1 MSRYV
6 RWVVVLFAGLA
17 SSSGC
22 RAGEDA
28 TSEIELALDGSSLGM
43 VVDNLTKTA
52 TVFNAD
58 TNTILGTVAGLGNAP
73 QGTGDCSIT
82 ADGRR
87 GFFTRFNSSVTVVD
101 LTTTPPSQA
110 APPNPINIS
119 NPGLDSSLSADQRF
133 LVVCDGSIVAPISVI
148 DVATQTQISS
158 FNTGADCNSVDVCS
172 DGSVLFTS
180 SITNRARRLT
190 LSASGILADTGES
203 LALTQQPN
211 NINCSPNARA
221 GVVELRTNSVTSF
234 RIPGLAPV
242 TTRNLQS
249 LVVSGAFNRAG
260 DRAYF
265 RTTVGR
271 VTRFSFDEAT
281 GALGAAPVFEVTVAA
296 ANTFFG
302 IDQMA
307 LHPSEASLYVPEPGR
322 VRILDANTGA
332 TTGAIPGSSLSQ
344 ASGVCFGARLPNRA
358 PVARC
363 VDRVSAAD
371 GTCHGVASIDD
382 RSFDPDEGDTIDC
395 VQSPS
400 GPFDEGT
407 TAVTLTC
414 SDSRGASASC
424 SATVTVVDEAPP
436 DVTCPADETVE
447 CNNGQRGAAATFSAT
462 AIDNCDGDRA
472 TTCDPASGSTFPLG
486 TTEDLCIAFDDTG
499 NAARCLHNI
508 TVVDSA
514 PPVVIPRDVSPLV
527 PPDHQYRRVTLDDCV
542 ESIADACEGPVDLA
556 SHAEI
561 TCCTSDE
568 PDNGPGD
575 GNTVND
581 CVIVGP
587 QAVDVRAE
595 RADRG
600 NGRVYHIRYTVTD
613 GVNTGT
619 RTCTVGVPLD
629 PRSGRSI
636 DDGPA
641 TTCR

>member
-6 RWVVVLFAGLA
+6 RWVVVLFAGLP

-22 RAGEDA
+22 LAGQRT
-28 TSEIELALDGSSLGM
+28 TSEIELALEGTSLGM
-43 VVDNLTKTA
+43 VVDDLSNSA

-58 TNTILGTVAGLGNAP
+58 TNTILGTVSPLGAAP
-73 QGTGDCSIT
+73 EGSGDCAIT

-87 GFFTRFNSSVTVVD
+87 GFFTNFNSTITVVD

-110 APPNPINIS
+110 PAPNPISIG
-119 NPGLDSSLSADQRF
+119 NPGEDTSLSADQRF
-133 LVVCDGSIVAPISVI
+133 LVVCDGSRVAPISVI
-148 DVATQTQISS
+148 DVATQTVVSE
-158 FNTGADCNSVDVCS
+158 FNSGSDCNSVDVCS

-180 SITNRARRLT
+180 FNTSRARRLT
-190 LSASGILADTGES
+190 LSASGILTDTGES

-211 NINCSPNARA
+211 NINCSPHAQA
-221 GVVELRTNSVTSF
+221 GAVELRTTSVTSF
-234 RIPGLAPV
+234 RIPGLTPV
-242 TTRNLQS
+242 TTRDLNS
-249 LVVSGAFNRAG
+249 LVISGAFNGAG

-265 RTTVGR
+265 RTAAGR
-271 VTRFSFDEAT
+271 VMRFAFDEAT
-281 GALGAAPVFEVTVAA
+281 GALGAAPIFDVPVAA

-307 LHPSEASLYVPEPGR
+307 LHPSEASLYVSEPGR
-322 VRILDANTGA
+322 VQILDAITGA
-332 TTGAIPGSSLSQ
+332 AIGSIPGSSLSQ
-344 ASGVCFGARLPNRA
+344 ATGVCFGARLPNRA

-363 VDRVSAAD
+363 VDRVTAAD
-371 GTCHGVASIDD
+371 GTCHGVDSIDD
-382 RSFDPDEGDTIDC
+382 RSFDPDEGDTIEC

-407 TAVTLTC
+407 TPVVLTC
-414 SDSRGASASC
+414 SDSHGASASC

-436 DVTCPADETVE
+436 AVTCPADATVE
-447 CNNGQRGAAATFSAT
+447 CDNGQRGAVATFSAT
-462 AIDNCDGDRA
+462 AIDNCDGGR
-472 TTCDPASGSTFPLG
+472 TVTCDPASGSTFPLG

-499 NAARCLHNI
+499 NAARCLHDI

-514 PPVVIPRDVSPLV
+514 PPVVIPRDVPPLV

-629 PRSGRSI
+629 PRSGRPV

-641 TTCR
+641 TACR